1 MSTVERPRGAP
12 LHGKRVYAYI
22 GQTGGGGLD
31 FVSFATEFSLNLT
44 AQNTTQAVV
53 MGSDAVPDVE
63 IHGLVARVRLNLL
76 LTSTEADFLLALGSV
91 SNNPAIAHQ
100 EVDYE
105 AGVQNLLARAG
116 FIQASRLDVMIAPL
130 ENSPNFGID
139 TPDTVDAEGNPVAVV
154 VDLDAFRAKPGYIIE
169 LNAAAIT
176 SLEISGRVGEYTEAR
191 LEVESG
197 RFKINAIEDAAQTT
211 PA

>member
-1 MSTVERPRGAP
+1 MVTQERPRGSP

-22 GQTGGGGLD
+22 GQTGGSSGLD

-44 AQNTTQAVV
+44 AQNTAQAVV

-63 IHGLVARVRLNLL
+63 IHGIVARVRLNLL
-76 LTSTEADFLLALGSV
+76 LTSTESQFLLALGGV
-91 SNNPAIAHQ
+91 AANQALNAQ
-100 EVDYE
+100 EVDYDK
-105 AGVQNLLARAG
+105 GVTDLLKSDRFINAARVD
-116 FIQASRLDVMIAPL
+116 IMIAPL
-130 ENSPNFGID
+130 ENAPNFDDPDAPAGLD
-139 TPDTVDAEGNPVAVV
+139 T
-154 VDLDAFRAKPGYIIE
+154 FREKPGYVIE

-197 RFKINAIEDAAQTT
+197 RFKINAVGEKPSTT
-211 PA
+211 PSTPE

>member
-1 MSTVERPRGAP
+1 MVTQERPRGSP

-22 GQTGGGGLD
+22 GQTGGASGLD

-44 AQNTTQAVV
+44 AQNTSQAVV
-53 MGSDAVPDVE
+53 MGTDAVPDVE

-76 LTSTEADFLLALGSV
+76 LTSTESQFLLALGGV
-91 SNNPAIAHQ
+91 SSSESLAVQ
-100 EVDYE
+100 EVDFDK
-105 AGVQNLLARAG
+105 GVRDLLKKDRFINAAR
-116 FIQASRLDVMIAPL
+116 IDIMIAPL
-130 ENSPNFGID
+130 ENAPNFD
-139 TPDTVDAEGNPVAVV
+139 DPDAPANLEV
-154 VDLDAFRAKPGYIIE
+154 FRKKPGYVIE

-197 RFKINAIEDAAQTT
+197 RFKINAVEEKPSTT
-211 PA
+211 PATP